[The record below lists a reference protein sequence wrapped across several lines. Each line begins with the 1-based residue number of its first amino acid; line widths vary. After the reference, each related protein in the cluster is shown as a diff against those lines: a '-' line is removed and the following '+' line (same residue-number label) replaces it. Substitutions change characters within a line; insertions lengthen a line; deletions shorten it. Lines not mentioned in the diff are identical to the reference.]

1 MSKRLLVSLPWRAF
15 NPRQETQA
23 RHLKTQLY
31 LARYTRRLQVRQQA
45 LLKRSRFWSW
55 LRLGIFLL
63 GFTLTVL
70 CFSRHRPEW
79 GWFSLG
85 LSSLMFFVAVRIHQT
100 YQKSL
105 FRYQILLNHLREQ
118 DMRLERNWRDLPVP
132 PEPQLEPEHPF
143 AKDLDLLGPA
153 SLMHLT
159 DTCISQE
166 GSQTLADWLTQ
177 RIPEPLQISYR
188 QDLVKNL
195 LGRTLF
201 RQGLLLRGAETAW
214 EFRHVHKAGKHWQAS
229 ELLGI
234 LQRYPEHSSPGKAL
248 AGLTSLA
255 LIHWFFH
262 GLAWLGWVSP
272 LFWQIPLSLYI
283 VGFWLARGQTKNLF
297 QEAFQMDFEVRKLSK
312 ILGWLEN
319 WAKVPDF
326 KLALHSFA
334 QVSPSALFKRLGR
347 VVPLASLQTN
357 PLAWLMLNL
366 ALPCDFFAAWQLAR
380 IKPLLYTQ
388 LPKWISSLAELEAAA
403 ALANLAWLHP
413 EWQFPVLVPS
423 STDTPIL
430 SAQALGHPLLPP
442 AKRIRNGFQ
451 IQHSG
456 QVFLLTGS
464 NMAGKSTFIKSIGVN
479 LALAQ
484 AGGAVDAET
493 FSFQPVRLFGC
504 IRVSDSVTDGFSY
517 FYAEVRRLKQLLDAL
532 NLPQAYPV
540 LWLIDEIFRGT
551 NNRERFLGSKAYI
564 EALLEKNGTGLIST
578 HDLELTQVAPER
590 IQNFHF
596 REQIVGQDM
605 YFDYLL
611 QTGPCPTTNAL
622 KIMALEGLP
631 VPELTL

>member
-1 MSKRLLVSLPWRAF
+1 L
-15 NPRQETQA
+15 N
-23 RHLKTQLY
+23 TQLY
-31 LARYTRRLQVRQQA
+31 LARYTRRLQARQQA

-55 LRLGIFLL
+55 LRLGIFLV
-63 GFTLTVL
+63 GFALTVFS
-70 CFSRHRPEW
+70 FSRQMSEW

-85 LSSLMFFVAVRIHQT
+85 LSCLLFFVAVRIHQT

-105 FRYQILLNHLREQ
+105 FRYQILLNYQREQ
-118 DMRLERNWRDLPVP
+118 GMRLERHWHDLPLP
-132 PEPQLEPEHPF
+132 PEPQLEPDHPF

-153 SLMHLT
+153 SLQHLA

-166 GSQTLADWLTQ
+166 GSQTLANWLSQ
-177 RIPEPLQISYR
+177 RLPEPSQIHSR
-188 QDLVKNL
+188 QDLVKSL
-195 LGRTLF
+195 LPRTLF

-214 EFRHVHKAGKHWQAS
+214 SFRHVHKAGQHWQAS

-234 LQRYPEHSSPGKAL
+234 LSRYPEHGSPGKAL
-248 AGLTSLA
+248 LALTVLA

-262 GLAWLGWVSP
+262 ALAWLGWVPP

-283 VGFWLARGQTKNLF
+283 VGFWLARGQTKQLF
-297 QEAFQMDFEVRKLSK
+297 QEAFQMDYEVRKLSK
-312 ILGWLEN
+312 ILGWLEK
-319 WAKVPDF
+319 WACQTAF
-326 KLALHSFA
+326 KQALMAFVA
-334 QVSPSALFKRLGR
+334 VSPSALFKRLGQ

-357 PLAWLMLNL
+357 PLAWLMFNL

-380 IKPLLYTQ
+380 IKPVLYTQ
-388 LPKWISSLAELEAAA
+388 LPKWISALAELEAAA
-403 ALANLAWLHP
+403 SLANLAWLHP
-413 EWQFPVLVPS
+413 EWQFPDLAPA
-423 STDTPIL
+423 STSAPIL

-442 AKRIRNGFQ
+442 AKRIRNGFE

-479 LALAQ
+479 IALAQ
-484 AGGAVDAET
+484 AGGAVDAEG
-493 FSFQPVRLFGC
+493 FLWQPVRLFCC

-532 NLPQAYPV
+532 NTPQDGPV

-564 EALLEKNGTGLIST
+564 ETLLEKKGAGLIST

-605 YFDYLL
+605 HFDYLL
-611 QTGPCPTTNAL
+611 QMGPCPTTNAL

-631 VPELTL
+631 VPDLGL